1 MVERRRVSRQSPAA
15 GGSRVFSSPA
25 ADEAECAMQ
34 CDDLRHACE
43 AVALTGR
50 LTWLGHATVLVE
62 LDGARVLT
70 DPVLRRRIAHLR
82 RRVPVPPDPGRLDAI
97 LISHPH
103 HDHLDLPSLRRLDPA
118 APVVAPPGAAAAL
131 RRTGR
136 TVHELGPGAELELA
150 GVRVRAVEAV
160 HDGRR
165 LPLGPPADAVGFV
178 VAGSQEVYFA
188 GDTEHHAGMAEV
200 GERLDAALL
209 PIWGWGPRLGP
220 GHMDP
225 RQAAEALALLR
236 PALVVPIHWG
246 TYALLGRRDDGS
258 ALAPAEAFA
267 AHAAELAPDV
277 RVAVLAPGGS
287 VEVPV
292 RITRPE

>member
-1 MVERRRVSRQSPAA
+1 MRRS
-15 GGSRVFSSPA
+15 
-25 ADEAECAMQ
+25 
-34 CDDLRHACE
+34 RHASE
-43 AVALTGR
+43 AVAMTGR

-62 LDGARVLT
+62 LDGARFLT
-70 DPVLRRRIAHLR
+70 DPLLRRRVAHLR
-82 RRVPVPPDPGRLDAI
+82 RRVPVPADPGRLDAI

-118 APVVAPPGAAAAL
+118 APVVAPPGALGAL

-136 TVHELGPGAELELA
+136 TVHGLRPGAELELA
-150 GVRVRAVEAV
+150 GVRIRAVEAV

-165 LPLGPPADAVGFV
+165 LPIGPRADAVGFV
-178 VAGSQEVYFA
+178 VAGSQQVFFA
-188 GDTEHHAGMAEV
+188 GDTEHHDGMADV
-200 GERLDAALL
+200 GDGLDAALL

-225 RQAAEALALLR
+225 RQAAEALPLLR
-236 PALVVPIHWG
+236 PALAVPIHWG
-246 TYALLGRRDDGS
+246 TYALLGRRDDGT
-258 ALAPAEAFA
+258 ARDPAEAFA

-277 RVAVLAPGGS
+277 RVAVLDPGGS
-287 VEVPV
+287 VAVPA